1 MKPLSPDSFAIGR
14 IDRTRRFL
22 PEAISPLAHT
32 SVYGELSAVARLR
45 YNQLFACSY
54 HEHFIFLERTLADHI
69 LPVLVSHF
77 AHDPL
82 AERLRQFRAE
92 EVVHT
97 AWFHRLHRACEPELY
112 QDNYYY
118 FVRTSPL
125 MNRLFALCASHPVS
139 FPFCLWLAMIIEERT
154 LSAAKDIIGDADQLD
169 PHFVDLHRLHAAAEV
184 HHVGLDAEILKR
196 LWPALSPPG
205 RLLNRWLFVTL
216 LREFFQLPK
225 RAGWRVILQLAKEQ
239 PALAPLLPRIRRELL
254 ALGNEPAYLT
264 TLYSRQ
270 RQPRTFALADG
281 FAELR
286 RLEVSL
292 LGIDPATA

>member
-1 MKPLSPDSFAIGR
+1 MKPATPDSFVIGC
-14 IDRTRRFL
+14 IDHTRHFL
-22 PEAISPLAHT
+22 PEEISPLAHT
-32 SVYGELSAVARLR
+32 PVYRELSAAARLR
-45 YNQLFACSY
+45 YNQLFAYSY
-54 HEHFIFLERTLADHI
+54 HEHFIYLERTLANHI
-69 LPVLVSHF
+69 LPVLIRQF

-82 AERLRQFRAE
+82 TERLRQFQAE
-92 EVVHT
+92 EIIHT
-97 AWFHRLHRACEPELY
+97 AWFHRLHHACEPKLY

-118 FVRTSPL
+118 FVQTSPL
-125 MNRLFALCASHPVS
+125 MSRLFTVCASHPVS

-154 LSAAKDIIGDADQLD
+154 LSAAKDIVRNTDHLE
-169 PHFVDLHRLHAAAEV
+169 PHFVELHRLHAAAEV
-184 HHVGLDAEILKR
+184 HHVGLDAEMIKR

-225 RAGWRVILQLAKEQ
+225 RAGWRVVLQLAKEQ
-239 PALAPLLPRIRRELL
+239 PAIAPLLARIRRELL
-254 ALGNEPAYLT
+254 GLGNEPIYLS